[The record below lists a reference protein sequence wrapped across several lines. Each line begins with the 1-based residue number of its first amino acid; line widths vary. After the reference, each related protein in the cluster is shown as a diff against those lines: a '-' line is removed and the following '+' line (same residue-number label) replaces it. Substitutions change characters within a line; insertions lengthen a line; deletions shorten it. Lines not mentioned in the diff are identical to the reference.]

1 MTRPS
6 LACFS
11 ASALLCG
18 IEATQGPHQVAQMSS
33 STVLPRKSESFIS
46 LPSGPTAVK
55 SGARSPAWRPG
66 RVRVAGAEV
75 GTVSV
80 PWAVMTAGRKAT
92 QAARS
97 RGMFFMERETD

>member
-46 LPSGPTAVK
+46 LPSGPTTVK
-55 SGARSPAWRPG
+55 SGARSPAWRRG
-66 RVRVAGAEV
+66 RAAGAEV
-75 GTVSV
+75 GTVAV
-80 PWAVMTAGRKAT
+80 PWAVRTAGRKAT

-97 RGMFFMERETD
+97 RGMFFMERETN